1 MATRKPSRSARAAK
15 RPARKPTPPRSARK
29 PKVAPRKQAAR
40 AVRPAAPKPAAPARP
55 MLAAG
60 MDKRRHDPQT
70 LRLRAYEPSLTVNDL
85 QKSID
90 FYTKILGFFP
100 GDRWEEGGVLK
111 GVTLRAGACQLGIS
125 QDDWSKGR
133 DRVKGVGV
141 RLWCETVQDIN
152 ALGERIKR
160 AGGVLTQGPTDNPS
174 WKMQS
179 LAIDDPDGY
188 HITIFRNTA

>member
-15 RPARKPTPPRSARK
+15 RPARKPTPSRSARK
-29 PKVAPRKQAAR
+29 PKPARKPAAR
-40 AVRPAAPKPAAPARP
+40 PARPAPRPAAAPRS
-55 MLAAG
+55 MFAAG

-70 LRLRAYEPSLTVNDL
+70 LRLRSYEPSLTVTDL

-90 FYTKILGFFP
+90 FYTKTLGFFL
-100 GDRWEEGGVLK
+100 GERWEEGGVLK
-111 GVTLRAGACQLGIS
+111 GVVLKAGACQLGLS

-141 RLWCETVQDIN
+141 RIWCETVQDIN
-152 ALGERIKR
+152 ALAERIKR
-160 AGGVLTQGPTDNPS
+160 AGGVLTDGPTDNPA

-179 LAIDDPDGY
+179 LAIDDVDGY
-188 HITIFRNTA
+188 HLTIFRKTS